1 MRQKNPNIYIELVA
15 DKCAIN
21 SVVKIM
27 PSSTRSIN
35 LKEVFS
41 HTLAV
46 TRITHKLEKTKSDSI
61 DSVC

>member
-1 MRQKNPNIYIELVA
+1 MRQKIPNIYIELVA

-35 LKEVFS
+35 LKEVFFPHSCS
-41 HTLAV
+41 HQNYTQV
-46 TRITHKLEKTKSDSI
+46 RENKIR
-61 DSVC
+61 